1 MTCVYTDCSHRW
13 FPIFLAVVPGGNA
26 TFGDPTL
33 LGSVVVNW
41 RFLAG
46 MLVRAIPMLELPLAG
61 T

>member
-1 MTCVYTDCSHRW
+1 MTCVYTGNSHGW
-13 FPIFLAVVPGGNA
+13 VPIFPTAAPGGNA

-46 MLVRAIPMLELPLAG
+46 MLVRAIPLLEIPLAG

>member
-1 MTCVYTDCSHRW
+1 M
-13 FPIFLAVVPGGNA
+13 GGNA

-33 LGSVVVNW
+33 LGSIVVNW

-46 MLVRAIPMLELPLAG
+46 MLVRAIPLLELPLAG